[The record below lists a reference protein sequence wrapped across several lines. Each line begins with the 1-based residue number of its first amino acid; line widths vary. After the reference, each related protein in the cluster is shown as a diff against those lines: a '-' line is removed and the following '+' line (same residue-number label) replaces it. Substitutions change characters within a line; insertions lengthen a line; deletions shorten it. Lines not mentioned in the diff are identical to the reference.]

1 MAVIVK
7 VNGTGISELPVSFN
21 GSQHY
26 YLPGL
31 VVKFFL
37 YNIKLFIVGKNS

>member
-7 VNGTGISELPVSFN
+7 VNVAGTSEFPVSFN

-31 VVKFFL
+31 VVKFL
-37 YNIKLFIVGKNS
+37 SNIKLSFVGKNS